1 MNSTVEGS
9 ARPKRWETAVFVV
22 ILLAALAA
30 RVAGAWHMRC
40 ITDPDSSVVALMVK
54 HMALAMDFPIFF
66 YGQLYMGSFEPAVS
80 AFLCKI
86 FGVSGFMVN
95 LGTALVAV
103 FLIPVV
109 YAWGRD
115 AGGPA
120 AGLSAA
126 AFCIVGSPAFF
137 AFQYNPRGG
146 YAAVIVLGALVLWM
160 AGRIASDY
168 RAGYKPGSFMLGLAA
183 GFGWW
188 DDPLIAM
195 ALVAACVVLLIGL
208 RTKALMPGFWFPGLI
223 GFFLGG
229 SPFWIWNAC
238 HEWAGIVALLNVES
252 RPLSEGATAF
262 VDRAQRAIGLAGLP
276 PYAWWA
282 ALLLF
287 ASSALC
293 AISRVATLVKRR
305 TLDVSDTAILS
316 ALAMLASAFLIFGT
330 SQFSKENTAR
340 YLLPMVPAMA
350 VLVGV
355 LVAACAKRHI
365 ALTVLPL
372 GAVILLQARTPQ
384 IVARDDDYAA
394 VVRTIVPMFQ
404 EALPKL
410 GIRTVYVTFR
420 EYPLNFHTDEA
431 TDFPLIDHERSSR
444 LVERAESDPSPAF
457 MAIHKELM
465 ALLSMAGGS
474 CDRVDLGGLL
484 LLHNLRPPPVAWTPL
499 PPDTIRGGSTSDGAS
514 DARDVTDLRR
524 GTYWYFRRDQDR
536 RKWAE
541 IHLDG
546 PRDIC
551 GLRMVCPEVK
561 LTPGMWSIEG
571 RLEDG
576 TWKPL
581 LPDTVIPGLFWSGPR
596 PHLAGRYVRHEA
608 RFETT
613 RVTALRLGFPTAPKT
628 PRWGISG
635 LEVFAPGEALAP
647 ESPEQVSSLI
657 ATLRLRRIRSLYA
670 DRWIANEVWHRSAG
684 TIATSREEPR
694 RVGERG
700 PERPVM
706 GETGGLGVL
715 VRKDGAP
722 LTRSVFSQSS
732 LRFEETE
739 IGPWILFDRFS
750 GSATNVEWA
759 GFAAMLK

>member
-1 MNSTVEGS
+1 M
-9 ARPKRWETAVFVV
+9 AAFVI
-22 ILLAALAA
+22 ILLAAVAA

-40 ITDPDSSVVALMVK
+40 ITDPDGSVVALMVK

-80 AFLCKI
+80 ALLCKL

-103 FLIPVV
+103 LLIPIV

-120 AGLSAA
+120 AGLAAA

-160 AGRIASDY
+160 AGRIAADN

-208 RTKALMPGFWFPGLI
+208 RARALMPGFWLPGVV
-223 GFFLGG
+223 GFFIGG

-238 HEWAGIVALLNVES
+238 HEWAGIVALLNVDS
-252 RPLSEGATAF
+252 RPFSEGSTAF
-262 VDRAQRAIGLAGLP
+262 VDRSQRALGLAGLP
-276 PYAWWA
+276 SYAWWV

-287 ASSALC
+287 VAAVLC
-293 AISRVATLVKRR
+293 AISRVASLARRR
-305 TLDVSDTAILS
+305 TLDVSAMAILS
-316 ALAMLASAFLIFGT
+316 ALAMLASAFLIFST

-350 VLVGV
+350 VLAGV

-365 ALTVLPL
+365 ALTALPL
-372 GAVILLQARTPQ
+372 GAIILLQARTPQ
-384 IVARDDDYAA
+384 IVTRDDDYAA
-394 VVRTIVPMFQ
+394 VVRAIVPLFQ
-404 EALPKL
+404 DALPKL

-420 EYPLNFHTDEA
+420 EYPLNFHTDE
-431 TDFPLIDHERSSR
+431 TIDFPLMDHERSSY
-444 LVERAESDPSPAF
+444 LIERAESDPSPAF
-457 MAIHKELM
+457 MAIHTELR
-465 ALLSMAGGS
+465 ALFSMAGGT
-474 CDRVDLGGLL
+474 CDRADLGGLP
-484 LLHNLRPPPVAWTPL
+484 LLHNLRPPPVAWTPI
-499 PPDTIRGGSTSDGAS
+499 PAAAIPAGSTSDGAG
-514 DARDVTDLRR
+514 DARDVTDQRR
-524 GTYWYFRRDQDR
+524 GTFWYFRREQDQ

-541 IHLDG
+541 IQLDG
-546 PRDIC
+546 ARDIC
-551 GLRMVCPEVK
+551 GLRMVCPEIK

-576 TWKPL
+576 TWKLL
-581 LPDTVIPGLFWSGPR
+581 LPDTAIPGLFWSGPR

-608 RFETT
+608 RFETV
-613 RVTALRLGFPTAPKT
+613 RVTALRLSFPPAPKT
-628 PRWGISG
+628 PRWGISE
-635 LEVFAPGEALAP
+635 LEVFTPGEVLAP

-670 DRWIANEVWHRSAG
+670 DRWVANEVWHRTAG
-684 TIATSREEPR
+684 TISTSREEPR
-694 RVGERG
+694 RVGEQG

-706 GETGGLGVL
+706 GETAGLGVL

-722 LTRSVFSQSS
+722 LTRSVFSQSA
-732 LRFEETE
+732 LRCEETE

-759 GFAAMLK
+759 GFAALLH